1 MLVPYNAFIK
11 NILKKGT
18 TVSLLKYKNKLMDQ
32 AINLKNI
39 FQSKT
44 KKEPAQSNTI
54 NTKKKKEPNHQDD
67 STKPEEFSDWKALWR

>member
-18 TVSLLKYKNKLMDQ
+18 TMSLLKYKNKLMDQ

-39 FQSKT
+39 FQNKV
-44 KKEPAQSNTI
+44 KKEPAEPSSI

-67 STKPEEFSDWKALWR
+67 STKPEEFSDWKAL

>member
-1 MLVPYNAFIK
+1 M
-11 NILKKGT
+11 
-18 TVSLLKYKNKLMDQ
+18 SLLKYKNKLMDQ

>member
-1 MLVPYNAFIK
+1 MPLF
-11 NILKKGT
+11 
-18 TVSLLKYKNKLMDQ
+18 KYKNKLMDQ

-39 FQSKT
+39 FQSKE
-44 KKEPAQSNTI
+44 KKQPAETNPI

>member
-1 MLVPYNAFIK
+1 MLIPYDAFIK

-18 TVSLLKYKNKLMDQ
+18 SMSLLKYKNKLMDQ

-39 FQSKT
+39 FQSKE
-44 KKEPAQSNTI
+44 KKQPVEPSSI

-67 STKPEEFSDWKALWR
+67 STKPEEFSDWKAL

>member
-1 MLVPYNAFIK
+1 
-11 NILKKGT
+11 
-18 TVSLLKYKNKLMDQ
+18 MDQ

-67 STKPEEFSDWKALWR
+67 STKPEEFSDWKAL

>member
-1 MLVPYNAFIK
+1 MLVPYDAFIK

-18 TVSLLKYKNKLMDQ
+18 SMSLLKYKNMLMGQ

-67 STKPEEFSDWKALWR
+67 STKPEEFSDWKAL

>member
-1 MLVPYNAFIK
+1 MLVPYDAFIK

-18 TVSLLKYKNKLMDQ
+18 SMSLLKYKNKLMGQ

-39 FQSKT
+39 FQSKE
-44 KKEPAQSNTI
+44 KKQSVEPSSI

-67 STKPEEFSDWKALWR
+67 STKPEEFSDWKAL